1 MEGKIPSFLAR
12 IWNDSR
18 IKLQKKIK
26 MKKIVLFVSL
36 LILTSCY
43 DVERNCKDFKTG
55 KFQFDFVV
63 NGVKKT
69 TVFERTETLQIE
81 TYEGKTDTATVRW
94 VNDCEFVL
102 QKLHP
107 KNIQEKKAIS
117 MEIVSTTKNS
127 YTFEFGII
135 GSDEKQKGIAVK
147 L

>member
-1 MEGKIPSFLAR
+1 
-12 IWNDSR
+12 
-18 IKLQKKIK
+18 
-26 MKKIVLFVSL
+26 MKKILLFFTL

-55 KFQFDFVV
+55 KFRFDFVL

-69 TVFERTETLQIE
+69 TVFERTPTMQIE

-107 KNIQEKKAIS
+107 KNIKEKKAIS
-117 MEIVSTTKNS
+117 MKIVSTTKNS

-147 L
+147 Q

>member
-1 MEGKIPSFLAR
+1 MTAGKSF
-12 IWNDSR
+12 
-18 IKLQKKIK
+18 KKK
-26 MKKIVLFVSL
+26 VMKKILFFFTL

-43 DVERNCKDFKTG
+43 DAERNCKDFKTG
-55 KFQFDFVV
+55 QFQFDFVV

-69 TVFERTETLQIE
+69 TVFERTETMQIE

-107 KNIQEKKAIS
+107 KNIKEKKAIS
-117 MEIVSTTKNS
+117 MRIVSTTKNS